1 VYNNYNL
8 GLNPHNNYLH
18 TRQQFWWLKVSL
30 RYIFNV
36 SCKHKY
42 SIKTKNKLNRKEYNG
57 KIYNFLFT
65 LYNALYILSLSLF
78 LFFTFPAI
86 MTLYQDGEIR
96 KAPAHTQVQA
106 LRKSNIYYTFSL
118 SLFLL
123 LLFFSI
129 KTARIKHRK
138 FKSCTKILKI
148 GSQI

>member
-1 VYNNYNL
+1 L

-42 SIKTKNKLNRKEYNG
+42 SIKIKNKLNRKEYNG
-57 KIYNFLFT
+57 KIYSFLFT
-65 LYNALYILSLSLF
+65 LYNALYILSLSLS
-78 LFFTFPAI
+78 LLP
-86 MTLYQDGEIR
+86 LSPLLWHYIR
-96 KAPAHTQVQA
+96 MVKSEKHPQHTQVQA
-106 LRKSNIYYTFSL
+106 LRKLNIYYTFFL